1 MGPFLDTTAHCLQR
15 ITASPSEAAL
25 ALTFI
30 DTQAQPMNKGLLHG
44 LNLNIKANIDV
55 QGWVSHAG
63 SAAFAQHPAATQD
76 ALLVQRL
83 RQHGATL
90 LAQSNMTEFAYG
102 ALGLNGHFG
111 TPLNPRYP
119 NESRVPG
126 GSSSGA
132 AVAVASGFSDAALC
146 TDTSGSARI
155 PAAFCGV
162 VGFMPTKG
170 LLPEEGIFPLSPSFD
185 VPGII
190 ARQVRDCQRIFH
202 ALLSSDL
209 PTEEVQSP
217 KSWTLLIPSELATCD
232 LDENVQKQ
240 FRTACRTLV
249 NAGAT
254 LIEASFPAL
263 FKAGTTAAEGG
274 IISAE
279 AYGLHQPWLN
289 TESQCYDPL
298 IHQRI
303 SAGAELPAWRYALA
317 SQALH
322 VQAQAAQQQLAHYD
336 AVLTPTCPMLAP
348 ELAPLHDP
356 ETYLVTNRRS
366 FSLTEFANRLHLPSL
381 SLPYTPANA
390 DSIGLSLTAKP
401 YDEPLLFALAQWIEN
416 LLFTEEQY
424 HDCD

>member
-1 MGPFLDTTAHCLQR
+1 MGTAIHTTPHCLQR
-15 ITASPSEAAL
+15 IAASPNEAAL
-25 ALTFI
+25 ALTTI
-30 DTQAQPMNKGLLHG
+30 DANAQPESKGPLHDV
-44 LNLNIKANIDV
+44 NLSIKANIDV

-63 SAAFAQHPAATQD
+63 SAAFVQHPAATRD
-76 ALLVQRL
+76 ATLVQRL
-83 RQHGATL
+83 RQQGATI

-102 ALGLNGHFG
+102 ALGVNGYFG

-119 NESRVPG
+119 SEARVPG

-162 VGFMPTKG
+162 VGFIPTKG
-170 LLPEEGIFPLSPSFD
+170 LLPEDGIFPLSPSFD

-190 ARQVRDCQRIFH
+190 SRQVQDCQRIFTALAPTH
-202 ALLSSDL
+202 AA
-209 PTEEVQSP
+209 TVQP
-217 KSWTLLIPSELATCD
+217 PERWTLLVPSELATLA
-232 LDENVQKQ
+232 LDDNVQQQ
-240 FRTACRTLV
+240 FRAACRALV
-249 NAGAT
+249 KAGAT
-254 LIEASFPAL
+254 LVEASFPAL
-263 FKAGTTAAEGG
+263 ITAGATAAAGG
-274 IISAE
+274 MISAE
-279 AYGLHQPWLN
+279 AYGIHQPWLD
-289 TESQCYDPL
+289 TDGTRYDPL

-303 SAGAELPAWRYALA
+303 SAGATLPAWRYA
-317 SQALH
+317 QALQALRT
-322 VQAQAAQQQLAHYD
+322 QAQNAQQQLVHFD

-356 ETYLVTNRRS
+356 ETYLATNRRS

-390 DSIGLSLTAKP
+390 HSIGLLLTAKP
-401 YDEPLLFALAQWIEN
+401 HDEPRLFALAQWIET
-416 LLFTEEQY
+416 LLLAEEQY